1 VKKQR
6 SEIRVSALAAL
17 SMAVLSASCGLIDVD
32 SFNTIPFDIPP
43 QSFVVDS
50 DSPDFKKPPVGAV
63 PAVPCAGTDT
73 STCCAVPGVDCGKY
87 PLVCRENKCAFLY
100 TFEQTQTID
109 LAMTVPSLK
118 QAGNSSLSAVNLKS
132 LQYDVRNNLT
142 TTLPPVEI
150 WVAPANVK
158 TKNNAAARKVTTL
171 PAQAAMSNG
180 MQTVVVDAAG
190 QAAFSSFARNHKTPF
205 NLITVIDMSL
215 SGGQIVPQGKAN
227 ITITGRV
234 EAKF

>member
-1 VKKQR
+1 
-6 SEIRVSALAAL
+6 
-17 SMAVLSASCGLIDVD
+17 MAVLSASCGLIDVD